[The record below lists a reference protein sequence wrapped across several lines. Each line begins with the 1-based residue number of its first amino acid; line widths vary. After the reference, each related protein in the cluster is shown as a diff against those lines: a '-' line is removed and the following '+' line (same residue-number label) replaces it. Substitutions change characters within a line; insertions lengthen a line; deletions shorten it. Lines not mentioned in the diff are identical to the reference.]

1 MMGDDYAICLLAG
14 GQARR
19 MGGGD
24 KGEISIQGQSIIA
37 SLLSR
42 FQDAPYLFL
51 NANGDLTRFHHYD
64 CPVIPDILPDY
75 QGPLSG
81 IYTALDHVRC
91 VKPDVK
97 WVLTLPT
104 DAPLIP
110 ASLPRDMLAAA
121 HKGAEMVSVQSG
133 GRTHPVIG
141 LWPVH
146 LCDVLGSALRDE
158 GVRKIDKFT
167 SDYDCHY
174 LSYEGHPDPFVN
186 LNRPED
192 LASFRDWQDGN

>member
-1 MMGDDYAICLLAG
+1 MSADYAICLLAG

-24 KGEISIQGQSIIA
+24 KGELMIGGQTIISR
-37 SLLSR
+37 LLSQ

-51 NANGDLTRFHHYD
+51 NANGDLDRFRHYD

-81 IYTALDHVRC
+81 IYAALDHVRQTH
-91 VKPDVK
+91 KDIK

-110 ASLPRDMLAAA
+110 ASLPQDMFGAVTQ
-121 HKGAEMVSVQSG
+121 GAEIVSVQSQ
-133 GRTHPVIG
+133 GRNHPVIG
-141 LWPVH
+141 LWSVD
-146 LCDVLGSALRDE
+146 LFEALGTALHVE
-158 GVRKIDKFT
+158 NVRKIDKFT
-167 SDYDCHY
+167 ANYNCQY
-174 LSYEGHPDPFVN
+174 LNYEGEPDPFLN

-192 LASFRDWQDGN
+192 LAYFRDWQDGN